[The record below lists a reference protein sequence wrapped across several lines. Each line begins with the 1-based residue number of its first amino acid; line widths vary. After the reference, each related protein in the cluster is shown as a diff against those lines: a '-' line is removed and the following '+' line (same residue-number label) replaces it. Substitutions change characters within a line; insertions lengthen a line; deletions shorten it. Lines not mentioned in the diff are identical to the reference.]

1 MVERLV
7 KQPKPAAVQPYSMS
21 LLAAISQQE
30 VMAIQLIEGGVDA
43 SVFDNFIYNLCLKV
57 RSLR

>member
-1 MVERLV
+1 MIEQLAKR
-7 KQPKPAAVQPYSMS
+7 PNPAASQPYSMS

-43 SVFDNFIYNLCLKV
+43 SVFENFLY
-57 RSLR
+57 